1 MPRPQ
6 LESLANFFGI
16 AMSLVVFRPHRKT
29 SRNDSALAR
38 RYAEHAEPLRS
49 ACKAPTKIVKR
60 PRPDRRSDLSLRAT
74 VVAERTI
81 RAIEHNLPV
90 LGKVSNTRRIIGI
103 IGMSCGTP
111 FLVRS
116 PGNSTASAVI
126 SPRANSVISLRRV
139 PVKISSSISAPVAP
153 PLASA
158 TSQVSLSSASSSLDR
173 KTSLLLVCEWIAPD
187 LESRLLSPHT
197 MQRMLLQPSRR

>member
-1 MPRPQ
+1 MSTFISALGGKAAARLDLKVRAPLSLMRLRRSQLSGPGYAATTTRKPRE
-6 LESLANFFGI
+6 LLWHSDVA
-16 AMSLVVFRPHRKT
+16 SKFRPHRKT
-29 SRNDSALAR
+29 SRNNSALAR

-60 PRPDRRSDLSLRAT
+60 PRPDSRSDLSLRAT

-153 PLASA
+153 P
-158 TSQVSLSSASSSLDR
+158 
-173 KTSLLLVCEWIAPD
+173 W
-187 LESRLLSPHT
+187 
-197 MQRMLLQPSRR
+197 RRPLPK